1 MYDIS
6 EAKKILY
13 VYSEKQLKN
22 VYSKLIDELYSLKD
36 FEDMDCKTRLE
47 EFFNLLSNDKF
58 LEKTNAVLE
67 ELTEKK
73 YPNPKIMFE
82 KTTELLDEMNKEDKD
97 EEV

>member
-1 MYDIS
+1 MKLTKDDI
-6 EAKKILY
+6 E
-13 VYSEKQLKN
+13 
-22 VYSKLIDELYSLKD
+22 LIQKAMQS
-36 FEDMDCKTRLE
+36 FSRMDNMTPE

-73 YPNPKIMFE
+73 YPNPKIMFD
-82 KTTELLDEMNKEDKD
+82 KTTEQLDEMNKEDKD